1 MDKSPFRAEIVDG
14 YPVLLDLRERRPKT
28 FRIKVKKCG
37 RPGTAS
43 LGLSR
48 LDPRQKAA
56 LENIVATRDF
66 SDKGKR
72 DAAMDAGYSKRCSLP
87 AMNRLLARKPI
98 VNWLVKKGVTDEK
111 LAEIIKEGLEATH
124 PLSKDDKPDWHARH
138 KFVSE
143 ANKLKDN
150 YPAKRIE
157 IDERAVHI
165 HLTGDDVEAVR
176 KYKELVEQDEPF

>member
-28 FRIKVKKCG
+28 FRIRVKKHG
-37 RPGTAS
+37 VAN

-56 LENIVATRDF
+56 LENIAASKDF
-66 SDKGKR
+66 SNKGKKE
-72 DAAMDAGYSKRCSLP
+72 AGISAGYSERCSLP

-98 VNWLVKKGVTDEK
+98 VNWLEKKGVTDER
-111 LAEIIKEGLEATH
+111 LAGIIDKGLDATH
-124 PLSKDDKPDWHARH
+124 PLSKENKPDWNARY
-138 KFVSE
+138 KFVQE
-143 ANKLKDN
+143 ANRVKDN

-165 HLTGDDVEAVR
+165 HLTGDDVEAAR
-176 KYKELVEQDEPF
+176 KYKELMAEQE